1 MSFKK
6 TKLQHIIHV
15 FWWILEGYE
24 FDGGFLSNSGNVI
37 IIDDDLKDSFFILD
51 MEER

>member
-24 FDGGFLSNSGNVI
+24 FDGVFLSNSENI
-37 IIDDDLKDSFFILD
+37 IIDDDLKESFFILD

>member
-24 FDGGFLSNSGNVI
+24 FDGAFLSNSENI
-37 IIDDDLKDSFFILD
+37 IIDDDLKESFFILD